1 MILFVILKETVSM
14 LDLQQH
20 NIQTNQLLFLILERI
35 YIYIY
40 INSCEYYFLNIFL
53 HQCSIQVIQRNII

>member
-40 INSCEYYFLNIFL
+40 I
-53 HQCSIQVIQRNII
+53 